1 MMDRIHLQWISK
13 ISHPEYEYTLC
24 EKDETLLRMRFNYR
38 HSTYSAECTGP
49 DGDFVIDR
57 KGFFKSTIVLRKNG
71 IETGRLSTKNW
82 WSQSGIAE
90 MEGEKLEFEIG
101 NNPLAEIRFLHRGHL
116 LSVCGFK
123 PANGK
128 LRFNISTTTHFDKHP
143 FSAYLLALSWYI
155 LLPGAT
161 EEGLDILTFI

>member
-1 MMDRIHLQWISK
+1 
-13 ISHPEYEYTLC
+13 
-24 EKDETLLRMRFNYR
+24 
-38 HSTYSAECTGP
+38 
-49 DGDFVIDR
+49 
-57 KGFFKSTIVLRKNG
+57 
-71 IETGRLSTKNW
+71 
-82 WSQSGIAE
+82 